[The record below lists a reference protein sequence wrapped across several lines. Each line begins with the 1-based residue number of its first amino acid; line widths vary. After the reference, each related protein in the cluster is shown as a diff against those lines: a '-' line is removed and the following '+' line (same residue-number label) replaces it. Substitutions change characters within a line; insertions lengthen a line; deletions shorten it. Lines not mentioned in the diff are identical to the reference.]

1 MAYPTTPPPFE
12 VLSGHGVTL
21 EPYRDDHLPGLTA
34 ALAHREVFA
43 GGWGGGPAGFREGED
58 FARWLP
64 EYLPIGR
71 GHPYVVRDARGEVV
85 GTSSLTDF
93 SPILQYAHL
102 GWTAYAPEHWGAG
115 VNAACKLLL
124 LGHVFA
130 HGYGRVKLQADMLNE
145 RSRAAMA
152 SIGAHFEGVVRRE
165 QPRSDG
171 SWRDTAQFSVTVDD
185 WPEVR
190 AVLERRVARGR
201 S

>member
-1 MAYPTTPPPFE
+1 MYPTTPPPFE
-12 VLSGHGVTL
+12 ELSGYGVTL
-21 EPYRDDHLPGLTA
+21 EPYRDEHLPGLTA

-58 FARWLP
+58 FAGWLP
-64 EYLPIGR
+64 TSLPIGR

-93 SPILQYAHL
+93 APILQYAHL
-102 GWTAYAPEHWGAG
+102 GWTAYAPEHWGSG

-152 SIGAHFEGVVRRE
+152 GIGAQFEGVVRRE

-171 SWRDTAQFSVTVDD
+171 SWRDTAQFAVTIDD
-185 WPEVR
+185 WPDVR
-190 AVLERRVARGR
+190 AVLERRVAQRR
-201 S
+201 A